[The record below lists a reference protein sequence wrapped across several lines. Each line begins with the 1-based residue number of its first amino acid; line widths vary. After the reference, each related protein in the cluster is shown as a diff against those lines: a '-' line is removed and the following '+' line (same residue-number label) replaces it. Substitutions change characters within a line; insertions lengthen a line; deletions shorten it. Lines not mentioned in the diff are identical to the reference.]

1 MPTLVLK
8 SVPAALYARLK
19 RIAAIP
25 RRSLTQEALHLLETA
40 LAAEEKNAAA
50 PAASLT
56 GRAYWSTRPL
66 LPSFAAAHAAGA
78 FAGGQDSTAGISSDR
93 NER

>member
-19 RIAAIP
+19 RIAATHQ
-25 RRSLTQEALHLLETA
+25 RSLTQEALHLLETA
-40 LAAEEKNAAA
+40 LAVEERNVAA

-66 LPSFAAAHAAGA
+66 LPAFAAAQAAGA
-78 FAGGQDSTAGISSDR
+78 FAGGHDSTAGISA
-93 NER
+93 ERDER